1 MNKLLKYAVQ
11 RYGKVPASRRGVASR
26 PSVSAEG
33 GMRGRSAP
41 THNPHTLVRSIVA
54 DHLQKIMRK

>member
-1 MNKLLKYAVQ
+1 MNKLLHDAIR
-11 RYGKVPASRRGVASR
+11 RYGKVNNPRRGVASR

-33 GMRGRSAP
+33 GMRGRPA
-41 THNPHTLVRSIVA
+41 HTKESVVKSIVA

>member
-1 MNKLLKYAVQ
+1 MNKLLKYAIQ
-11 RYGKVPASRRGVASR
+11 RYGKVNTRRGVASR
-26 PSVSAEG
+26 PSG

-41 THNPHTLVRSIVA
+41 THTPHTKESVVKSIVA